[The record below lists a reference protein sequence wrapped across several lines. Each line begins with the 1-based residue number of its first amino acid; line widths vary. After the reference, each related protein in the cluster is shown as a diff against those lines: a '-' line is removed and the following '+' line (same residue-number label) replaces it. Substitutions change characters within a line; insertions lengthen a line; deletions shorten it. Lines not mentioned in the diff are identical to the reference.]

1 MSAIK
6 LSGGPA
12 AGLRPSA
19 ARNPVI
25 PGSPPRA
32 AVLTR
37 PTGLWPQAPAGE
49 GTARADLF
57 TTLYA
62 QLRQIAQRALRR
74 NGPQL
79 TISPTTLLHEAY
91 LAIAHR
97 DSLSFPD
104 HARFMAYASRAMRGL
119 VIDYARERHALK
131 RGGAFEFTCVPTS
144 AAELAVDEL
153 ELTRISDA
161 LDELAKMDSA
171 LAELVDLK
179 FFCGFSFA
187 DIAAMRGVSDRTVQ
201 RDWSKARLYLHD
213 VLREP

>member
-6 LSGGPA
+6 MSAEQGTLRRPTAPGPA
-12 AGLRPSA
+12 LGVTSLAP
-19 ARNPVI
+19 P
-25 PGSPPRA
+25 PTHPRA
-32 AVLTR
+32 TA
-37 PTGLWPQAPAGE
+37 ADDAS
-49 GTARADLF
+49 ARADLF
-57 TTLYA
+57 STLYA
-62 QLRQIAQRALRR
+62 QLRQIAQRSLKR
-74 NGPQL
+74 NGHHL

-97 DSLSFPD
+97 DSLHFPD

-131 RGGAFEFTCVPTS
+131 RGGAFEFTSVPTN

-161 LDELAKMDSA
+161 LDELAKVDSS

-179 FFCGFSFA
+179 FFCGFSFTE
-187 DIAAMRGVSDRTVQ
+187 IAAMRGISDRTVQ
-201 RDWSKARLYLHD
+201 RDWSKARLYLHG
-213 VLREP
+213 VLRQP